1 MIVPEMRDWVK
12 TKSVCLSLS
21 VSGNNAL
28 RPLSPAICIHMKH
41 LLKPAN
47 TSSSPAQVLCQAPA
61 QVFLPVPNNVF
72 SLSKRLMW
80 LGLRTQV
87 CPEWLL
93 PHQRDVRPYKWN
105 FYAALN
111 FLPYFE
117 ERSDSST
124 TYV

>member
-61 QVFLPVPNNVF
+61 QVFLPVRNNVF
-72 SLSKRLMW
+72 FIFKKA
-80 LGLRTQV
+80 
-87 CPEWLL
+87 
-93 PHQRDVRPYKWN
+93 DVVR
-105 FYAALN
+105 AADTSMS
-111 FLPYFE
+111 
-117 ERSDSST
+117 RVVITTST
-124 TYV
+124 GC